1 MKRHSL
7 LCAIESFLE
16 RDLERGVNV
25 VPIESEVCLVG
36 LLVVCLSVLLLG
48 LTPLGPTL
56 PTGEELFI
64 DMLKP
69 LLEPALSALLLSS
82 LCLLTLLVF
91 SSCLVHVREGLVTV
105 HVLIIFGSAV
115 LVYQC

>member
-1 MKRHSL
+1 MKGKSL
-7 LCAIESFLE
+7 LCAIECFLE
-16 RDLERGVNV
+16 RDFERRVNV

-36 LLVVCLSVLLLG
+36 LLVVCLSVLLLR

-69 LLEPALSALLLSS
+69 FLKSALAALLLSS
-82 LCLLTLLVF
+82 LRFLTLLVF
-91 SSCLVHVREGLVTV
+91 SSCFVHVREGLVTI

-115 LVYQC
+115 LVNQC